1 MDDNA
6 RRQTGLPVTAPSQEM
21 VQHPDAQRWSNG
33 TGAGRHPPGRGIVG
47 ADAYSGYYQ
56 QSAAA
61 FSPAMPPNTMS
72 YQSGHE
78 QVTPQ
83 AHNFRAYPS
92 PMYNVPQIRV
102 QSTIYDTNQLL
113 PLCHPTPLRWPTG
126 MAPSCFLSELANT
139 DTASALP
146 AQEVSSGAA
155 EVDQSGPAGES
166 AALEG
171 QSRVASTSGMSQTH
185 EAPEEQ
191 DSSSSIDMGDAY
203 EQYQTTIK
211 QICTNI
217 RNGVLASASESL
229 LAVADWL
236 LSNVTELGSPGLA
249 TDNPRLY
256 HDRIKLWHDFNHAW
270 LALLQKQKDM
280 VGSGIPTQGAR
291 PE

>member
-6 RRQTGLPVTAPSQEM
+6 RRQTRLPVTAPSQEM

-113 PLCHPTPLRWPTG
+113 PLYHPTPLRWPTG
-126 MAPSCFLSELANT
+126 MAPSWFLSELANT

-171 QSRVASTSGMSQTH
+171 QSR
-185 EAPEEQ
+185 
-191 DSSSSIDMGDAY
+191 
-203 EQYQTTIK
+203 
-211 QICTNI
+211 ICTNI

-229 LAVADWL
+229 LAVSDWL

-270 LALLQKQKDM
+270 LALLQKQNDM